1 MLNRLLDMQRKLDE
15 RIVNE
20 KGLEGKDLFQ
30 DTVMALLVELGELA
44 NEGRW
49 FKYWSDDRKPRTN
62 EDVICNVCKGT
73 GEDSDVYYERFTCR
87 SCGGNGIISSR
98 NPLLEEYVD
107 CLHFFLSIAI
117 QKGWEEAL
125 QDQVT
130 KVTEGQLTNEVLE
143 MISSLSKIAVDSK
156 IKHDTIIK
164 LFLLR
169 KSWLYF
175 LSIGIEGFG
184 FTWDQIEQAYIEK
197 NKINHERLDSG
208 Y

>member
-1 MLNRLLDMQRKLDE
+1 MQRKLDE